1 LQALREQ
8 VDQALADVP
17 PALSLGE
24 NMNVQPVKLPLFVN
38 AQLGFMAVYLLADYD
53 DLARKLILA
62 HHTALI
68 DRSTLER
75 WLNDG
80 AHALRSLF
88 SLAQQYRYSG
98 ATRDDFASKNAVAR
112 AALEK
117 FGELPQDVL
126 EGTRRSRF
134 APPIARRAGKPGTP
148 LMPPTALAQ
157 LRLMA
162 DSRPVTA
169 KATKV
174 LAHDRI
180 VFHKPTTRFLPLEQA
195 DFQRLEHAG
204 YLKGLLQ
211 PFKGKGSLEAW
222 ASQCTALRDG
232 LIGLAQRRVLQ
243 QARAYP
249 FSAARRA
256 TCPADDWRRDDLPA
270 LAQSRPFFNG
280 RGVVGI
286 AAGQSRRRRPR

>member
-1 LQALREQ
+1 
-8 VDQALADVP
+8 
-17 PALSLGE
+17 
-24 NMNVQPVKLPLFVN
+24 MNVQPVKLPLFVN

-98 ATRDDFASKNAVAR
+98 ATRDDFAAKNAAAR

-134 APPIARRAGKPGTP
+134 APPIARRSNKPGTP
-148 LMPPTALAQ
+148 PAAPAIVPDAQ
-157 LRLMA
+157 A
-162 DSRPVTA
+162 P
-169 KATKV
+169 
-174 LAHDRI
+174 
-180 VFHKPTTRFLPLEQA
+180 
-195 DFQRLEHAG
+195 
-204 YLKGLLQ
+204 KG
-211 PFKGKGSLEAW
+211 GAV
-222 ASQCTALRDG
+222 DG
-232 LIGLAQRRVLQ
+232 
-243 QARAYP
+243 
-249 FSAARRA
+249 
-256 TCPADDWRRDDLPA
+256 
-270 LAQSRPFFNG
+270 
-280 RGVVGI
+280 
-286 AAGQSRRRRPR
+286 AAGDEGAGA

>member
-1 LQALREQ
+1 MNKMKRGAEQDDPYSDWWMLRIEDKLADTKTRLQTLREQ
-8 VDQALADVP
+8 VNQALADVP

-98 ATRDDFASKNAVAR
+98 TTRDNFTAKNAAAR

-117 FGELPQDVL
+117 YGELPQDVL
-126 EGTRRSRF
+126 EGTRCSRF
-134 APPIARRAGKPGTP
+134 APPLMRRTP
-148 LMPPTALAQ
+148 LTAMQREPAEA
-157 LRLMA
+157 RASTPAEIA
-162 DSRPVTA
+162 DEAEAVAMDEGTTKPDKPKRSRKSA
-169 KATKV
+169 KATES
-174 LAHDRI
+174 
-180 VFHKPTTRFLPLEQA
+180 T
-195 DFQRLEHAG
+195 
-204 YLKGLLQ
+204 
-211 PFKGKGSLEAW
+211 
-222 ASQCTALRDG
+222 DG
-232 LIGLAQRRVLQ
+232 DA
-243 QARAYP
+243 
-249 FSAARRA
+249 
-256 TCPADDWRRDDLPA
+256 PA
-270 LAQSRPFFNG
+270 
-280 RGVVGI
+280 
-286 AAGQSRRRRPR
+286 